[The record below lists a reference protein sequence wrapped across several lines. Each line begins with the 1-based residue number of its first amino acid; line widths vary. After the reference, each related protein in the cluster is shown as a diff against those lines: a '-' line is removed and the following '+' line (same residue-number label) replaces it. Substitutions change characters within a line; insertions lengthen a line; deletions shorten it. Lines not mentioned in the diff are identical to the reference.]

1 MTDSPVA
8 PIILTLTLDAASHQ
22 YFNRLRQ
29 QHFPPERNYLEAHV
43 TLFHHLPGAE
53 QATIE
58 QHLQA
63 VTASVPPLPLHVS
76 GLRFL
81 GQGVAYSIE
90 NPQVQQLH
98 RELQKTWADW
108 LTPQDQQPL
117 RLHVTVQNKVLPT
130 VARTLYE
137 ELTASFTPLEAVGTG
152 FTLWAYQGGPWQEL
166 ARFPF
171 QAAAV

>member
-1 MTDSPVA
+1 MPDSLTP
-8 PIILTLTLDAASHQ
+8 PLILTLTLDAASHQ
-22 YFNRLRQ
+22 YFTRLRQ
-29 QHFPPERNYLEAHV
+29 QYFPPERNYLEAHV

-53 QATIE
+53 QPAIE

-63 VTASVPPLPLHVS
+63 VTATVPPLPLHVS

-81 GQGVAYSIE
+81 GQGVAYSLE

-98 RELQKTWADW
+98 RELQKTWAAW

-117 RLHVTVQNKVLPT
+117 RPHVTVQNKVLPT

-152 FTLWAYQGGPWQEL
+152 FTLWAYQSGPWQEL

-171 QAAAV
+171 RAAAV